1 MCTSA
6 VCDVGVRW
14 VETDSLMVVDGV
26 PGPSEQAVLI
36 STDYNLSGL
45 GFN

>member
-6 VCDVGVRW
+6 VCDVGAHW
-14 VETDSLMVVDGV
+14 DKADSLMVVDGV
-26 PGPSEQAVLI
+26 PGPSEQAVLV
-36 STDYNLSGL
+36 STAYNLSGL